1 METLR
6 RTLRNIAE
14 RDMAQDSAHDLAHLD
29 RVWTTSQRIAETEGG
44 DLRVL
49 IAAAYLHD
57 LVNLPKDAPDRAQAS
72 RLAAQAAAPHLR
84 ALGFSAPEI
93 ENTRHA
99 IEAHSFSAGIEPET
113 VEARILCDA
122 DRMDAIGAIG
132 IARAFSVSGQ
142 LDRPIYDP
150 DDPFAAERDPDDS
163 AFSLD
168 HWPVKLL
175 RLAEGMQ
182 TATGRA
188 LARDRV
194 AVMHRFLTDLAGE
207 IGTEPPQH
215 WNTAS
220 C

>member
-1 METLR
+1 MEPLR
-6 RTLRNIAE
+6 QTLRNIAK
-14 RDMAQDSAHDLAHLD
+14 RDMTQDSAHDLAHLD
-29 RVWTTSQRIAETEGG
+29 RVWTTSKRIAETEGG

-49 IAAAYLHD
+49 IAASYLHD
-57 LVNLPKDAPDRAQAS
+57 LVNLPKDAPNRTRAS
-72 RLAAQAAAPHLR
+72 RLAAEAAAPYLA
-84 ALGFSAPEI
+84 ALGFADAEI

-113 VEARILCDA
+113 LEARILRDA

-132 IARAFSVSGQ
+132 IARAFAVSGQ
-142 LDRPIYDP
+142 LNRPIYHP
-150 DDPFAAERDPDDS
+150 DDPFAAGRTPDDR
-163 AFSLD
+163 AYSLD

-188 LARDRV
+188 MAQGRV
-194 AVMHRFLTDLAGE
+194 AAMHRFLTDLAGE
-207 IGTEPPQH
+207 IGAEPPQH